1 MNVKLLLY
9 FIALPLSIWGLESIN
24 LEKIIK
30 RNKLVQVQILYF
42 LLSLALSYLV
52 VNFCYDVFLNSKMVI

>member
-24 LEKIIK
+24 FEKFLK
-30 RNKLVQVQILYF
+30 KNRTVQVQVLYF
-42 LLSLALSYLV
+42 LCSLALSYLV
-52 VNFCYDVFLNSKMVI
+52 VNFCYDVFLNSAFI